1 MMLTKIDVSGAC
13 LHAEFPKHKKV
24 LPKLKDEF
32 VDIMCEVNPKYRPYV
47 ITENKNKKTS
57 FN

>member
-1 MMLTKIDVSGAC
+1 MLTKIDVSGAC

-47 ITENKNKKTS
+47 ITENKNKKE
-57 FN
+57 